1 MKTHIFSFL
10 PRRFY
15 RVVYEDNKCLPADE
29 VLERAQAKLGEK
41 DYGVFTNNCEHF
53 ANECKTGE
61 KKCHQIKTSI
71 EILGKNAMESITSF
85 FKRGKLLFRVMLRS
99 ENSWFRQPG
108 VTEVVEY
115 GTWIGAGLAIFVTFI
130 IELVLLGKI
139 FPQVKC

>member
-1 MKTHIFSFL
+1 MK
-10 PRRFY
+10 
-15 RVVYEDNKCLPADE
+15 
-29 VLERAQAKLGEK
+29 RAQAKLGEK

-71 EILGKNAMESITSF
+71 EIFGKNAIGSIASF
-85 FKRGKLLFRVMLRS
+85 FRKSKLWFRMMLRS

-115 GTWIGAGLAIFVTFI
+115 GTRIGAGLAIFVTFI
-130 IELVLLGKI
+130 IELVLLGEI
-139 FPQVKC
+139 FFPRVKMLCLVFDLSNEH